1 MSRLTDLRLMD
12 TALALA
18 RSGLGTTA
26 PNPSVGCVLY
36 RNGAIIGAGVTAPG
50 GRPHAERLALDMAG
64 QAAGGAT
71 AYVTLEPCAHTGQTP
86 PCADAL
92 IEAGI
97 ARAVIACADPDP
109 RTAGQ
114 GADRLKA
121 AGIVVET
128 GVREAEAESLHAGF
142 FHRIRRGWPLVAID
156 ANPPG
161 YDMSLEN
168 FDNPDVLAELHAF
181 GDSGVTRLR
190 LVPGSPAAEAVLAAD
205 LVDVTIREINT
216 RR

>member
-1 MSRLTDLRLMD
+1 MMD

-26 PNPSVGCVLY
+26 PNPSVGCVLFK
-36 RNGAIIGAGVTAPG
+36 NGAIIGAGVTAPG

-64 QAAGGAT
+64 QEAGGAT

-121 AGIVVET
+121 AGIIVDT
-128 GVREAEAESLHAGF
+128 GLRRAEAEALHAGF

-156 ANPPG
+156 ANPVS
-161 YDMSLEN
+161 YDLSLKD
-168 FDNPDVLAELHAF
+168 FDYPDVLAALRAL
-181 GDSGVTRLR
+181 GDTGITRLR
-190 LVPGSPAAEAVLAAD
+190 LVPGSPAAEAVHTAR
-205 LVDVTIREINT
+205 LVDVTVPGLNT
-216 RR
+216 PR